1 MKELLAGLTIC
12 LIASLLLMA
21 AADGA
26 GRGYPHLSA
35 SLGLTVGRL
44 WTRKWAYVATWS
56 DRGSWFRIHAGG
68 AGWELAFDK
77 WRWKNTHRQLS
88 RVRLDSSGKSLCQ
101 GADTDLGEY
110 RFSRSCQFQ
119 GAVRPPG

>member
-21 AADGA
+21 VADGA
-26 GRGYPHLSA
+26 GSECPHLSA

-44 WTRKWAYVATWS
+44 WSRKWASAATWS
-56 DRGSWFRIHAGG
+56 DRGSWLFRIHAGE
-68 AGWELAFDK
+68 AGEFAFDG
-77 WRWKNTHRQLS
+77 WRWRNTHRQL
-88 RVRLDSSGKSLCQ
+88 RWVRLDSNARFLCQ
-101 GADTDLGEY
+101 DADNDLGEY
-110 RFSRSCQFQ
+110 RFLRFCQFQ

>member
-12 LIASLLLMA
+12 LIASLLLVA
-21 AADGA
+21 VADGA

-35 SLGLTVGRL
+35 SLGLTASGL
-44 WTRKWAYVATWS
+44 WNGEWAFAATWS
-56 DRGSWFRIHAGG
+56 NRGSWLRIHVGE
-68 AGWELAFDK
+68 AGWECTFDK
-77 WRWKNTHRQLS
+77 WLWRNTHRQLR
-88 RVRLDSSGKSLCQ
+88 RVRLDSSGKFLRQ
-101 GADTDLGEY
+101 GADTYINAY

>member
-12 LIASLLLMA
+12 LIASLLLVA
-21 AADGA
+21 VADEA

-44 WTRKWAYVATWS
+44 WNGKWTFAATWS
-56 DRGSWFRIHAGG
+56 DRESWFHIHAAEVGQ
-68 AGWELAFDK
+68 EFTFDK
-77 WRWKNTHRQLS
+77 GHWGNTHRQL
-88 RVRLDSSGKSLCQ
+88 RPVRPDSSGESLCQ
-101 GADTDLGEY
+101 GADTDLSEY

-119 GAVRPPG
+119 GAVRPLG